1 MRLKGFKLKLLL
13 CTYFLVIQPIENF
26 LLALEVGWVRFRE
39 SQKVLKIMDFEPLRV
54 SMGNAGTQFLVKA
67 QIEHRCSRMVAP
79 YDI

>member
-1 MRLKGFKLKLLL
+1 MHLKGYNLKLLSS
-13 CTYFLVIQPIENF
+13 TYFMAIQPIQNF
-26 LLALEVGWVRFRE
+26 LLVLEVGWVRFRE

-67 QIEHRCSRMVAP
+67 QIVHRSYRMASP

>member
-1 MRLKGFKLKLLL
+1 M
-13 CTYFLVIQPIENF
+13 VIQPVKNF
-26 LLALEVGWVRFRE
+26 LLALEVRWMRFRE

-67 QIEHRCSRMVAP
+67 QIVHISSRMAAP